1 MRFDDSLKTV
11 LNSDMAAGHGAQAA
25 WRQLVDLA
33 GRGRVATDEPVL
45 ARLRMLRQ
53 AVPVAVRAASARALA
68 YARPDALLV
77 SLFAEDELAVAAPV
91 LRTAELDVEEWI
103 ALLPRL
109 SPALRSVLRQ
119 RRDLAPPVVRALESL
134 GSVDFT
140 LPRPESIGVAEALSL
155 DAAMIAAP
163 EPEPEPARECAA
175 VPPIDTP
182 LSESPFVAL
191 GDIARG
197 LPVVAQALA
206 RGEPDAPPPPAPA
219 DGFAISDLVA
229 RIEAF
234 RRRRDEAPRTARAV
248 PDAVAAAL
256 GEHFHFETD
265 ATGIVTGVEGVARGA
280 LVGMSIAH
288 AGVQGI
294 AQVDGV
300 AAGGL
305 RRRSRFDD
313 ARLEVGGTSS
323 AAGSWRLTGI
333 PAFDELSGRFIG
345 FRGAGR
351 RPRADESAAPARSAA
366 APSPDSLRQ
375 LVHELRTPTN
385 AIAGFAE
392 LIETE
397 LLGPV
402 SATYRD
408 RAASIRAR
416 AGELLAAIEDLDTAA
431 RIEVGALELR
441 PGPVPVQPMIERV
454 VADLAPLAG
463 LRGLRILV
471 DGDTD
476 AYVVADDRAAERLL
490 GRLFATLVAAGA
502 AGETLRASVYAN
514 PSTVEIAVDRP
525 RSLVGLDGEA
535 LLALDGGDDAPDGTP
550 LLGTGFAIR
559 VARNLAAELGG
570 ALELGPARLT
580 LRLPTSVDRV
590 IEHATTI

>member
-1 MRFDDSLKTV
+1 MRFDDSLQTV
-11 LNSDMAAGHGAQAA
+11 LGSDMAAGYGAQSA

-33 GRGRVATDEPVL
+33 GRGRVADHEPVL

-53 AVPVAVRAASARALA
+53 AVPVTVRAASARALA
-68 YARPDALLV
+68 HARPDAGLV
-77 SLFAEDELAVAAPV
+77 AFFAEDELAVAAPV
-91 LRTAELDVEEWI
+91 LRTAELEPAEWT

-109 SPALRSVLRQ
+109 SPVLRAVLRQ
-119 RRDLAPPVVRALESL
+119 RRDLPSPVVRALESL

-140 LPRPESIGVAEALSL
+140 LPQPEAALEL
-155 DAAMIAAP
+155 DPAMIAAP
-163 EPEPEPARECAA
+163 EP
-175 VPPIDTP
+175 VPMAP

-197 LPVVAQALA
+197 LPVVAEALA
-206 RGEPDAPPPPAPA
+206 RSEPDAAPPPA

-234 RRRRDEAPRTARAV
+234 RRRRDEAPRADPGL
-248 PDAVAAAL
+248 PDAVAAGMA
-256 GEHFHFETD
+256 ERFHFETD
-265 ATGIVTGVEGVARGA
+265 AAGVVIGIEGVARGA

-288 AGVQGI
+288 AGVQGM

-300 AAGGL
+300 ASGGL
-305 RRRSRFDD
+305 RRRARFDD

-323 AAGSWRLTGI
+323 AAGSWRLAGVPVFD
-333 PAFDELSGRFIG
+333 PASGRFTG
-345 FRGAGR
+345 FRGVGR
-351 RPRADESAAPARSAA
+351 RPRADESASPLRAGSYPV
-366 APSPDSLRQ
+366 APSADSLRQ

-392 LIETE
+392 LIEAE

-402 SATYRD
+402 PQAYRD
-408 RAASIRAR
+408 RATAIRTR
-416 AGELLAAIEDLDTAA
+416 AGDLLAAIEDLDTAA
-431 RIEVGALELR
+431 RIEVGALQLR
-441 PGPVPVQPMIERV
+441 PAPLAVQPMIERV
-454 VADLAPLAG
+454 VADLGALAT
-463 LRGLRILV
+463 LRGVRVIV
-471 DGDTD
+471 DGDAD
-476 AYVVADDRAAERLL
+476 ARVVADDRAAERVLA
-490 GRLFATLVAAGA
+490 RLFATLVGAGG

-525 RSLVGLDGEA
+525 RSLAGLDADA
-535 LLALDGGDDAPDGTP
+535 LLALNADGDAPEGTP

-580 LRLPTSVDRV
+580 LRLPTSLDRPV
-590 IEHATTI
+590 EHATTI

>member
-11 LNSDMAAGHGAQAA
+11 LNSDMAAGHGAQSA

-53 AVPVAVRAASARALA
+53 AVPSAVRAASARALA
-68 YARPDALLV
+68 HARPDAALV
-77 SLFAEDELAVAAPV
+77 ALFAEDELAVAAPV
-91 LRTAELDVEEWI
+91 LRTATLDQAEWT

-109 SPALRSVLRQ
+109 SPALRSVLRN
-119 RRDLAPPVVRALESL
+119 RRDLDPAVVRALESF

-140 LPRPESIGVAEALSL
+140 LPEPEALEL
-155 DAAMIAAP
+155 DTAMIAAL
-163 EPEPEPARECAA
+163 EPAPAPIA
-175 VPPIDTP
+175 PPLDAP

-197 LPVVAQALA
+197 LPVVAEALA
-206 RGEPDAPPPPAPA
+206 REEPEPASPPPPA

-234 RRRRDEAPRTARAV
+234 RRRRDERPRADAV
-248 PDAVAAAL
+248 MPEAVAAAM
-256 GEHFHFETD
+256 GERFVFETD
-265 ATGIVTGVEGVARGA
+265 ANGVLIGIDGVARGA
-280 LVGMSIAH
+280 LIGLSIAH
-288 AGVQGI
+288 AGVQGV

-333 PAFDELSGRFIG
+333 PAFDPASGRFTG
-345 FRGAGR
+345 FRGSAR
-351 RPRADESAAPARSAA
+351 RPRADDSAGPLGRPAP
-366 APSPDSLRQ
+366 PSPDSLRQ

-392 LIETE
+392 LIESE

-402 SATYRD
+402 PATYRD
-408 RAASIRAR
+408 RAAAIRAR
-416 AGELLAAIEDLDTAA
+416 ASELLVAIEDLDTAA
-431 RIEVGALELR
+431 RMEVGALELR
-441 PGPVPVQPMIERV
+441 PGPLPVQPMIERV
-454 VADLAPLAG
+454 LAGLAELAG
-463 LRGLRILV
+463 LRGVRVLV
-471 DGDTD
+471 DGDSD
-476 AYVVADDRAAERLL
+476 AQVVADDRAAERLL
-490 GRLFATLVAAGA
+490 GRLFATLIAAGT
-502 AGETLRASVYAN
+502 AGETLRASIYAN
-514 PSTVEIAVDRP
+514 PSAVEIAVDRP
-525 RSLVGLDGEA
+525 RSLAGLDSEA
-535 LLALDGGDDAPDGTP
+535 LLALDGDDAHEGAP

-570 ALELGPARLT
+570 ALELGPVRLT
-580 LRLPTSVDRV
+580 LRLPASLDRTMEQV
-590 IEHATTI
+590 TTI